1 MVKASLIS
9 CFVGYILCY
18 CTVYRGIAQTSD
30 TLLRKEYLKELRE
43 FNRPHPTPSERPRDV
58 FASFVRLSFKDSTWG
73 AWQKRTGEL
82 PPDFDALPDI
92 PLLPN
97 PLIWDEGVSNQPIT
111 TFTQWEKQRNWIK
124 ENAIKL
130 LSGTF
135 PPAPDNLKAE
145 IMKVHFEG
153 DTKVQTI
160 LLTFGPEQKARLT
173 LEVYTPKGKGPHPV
187 FMSQWNH
194 RGWVQIAVRRGYMGV
209 IYAGADVFDE
219 TIDYQEIYPDYD
231 WSALMTRAWGAQ
243 RAMDYLYTL
252 PEVDRDK
259 IALTGHSRNAK
270 LSLFAG
276 AYDPRF
282 TAIISSSG
290 GTGGEIP
297 YRFTDEIHENE
308 PIDYLNAVRP
318 QWFHPRLRFYNGRE
332 HKLPI
337 DQNSLM
343 ALIAPNAL
351 LLSSS
356 IREVGG
362 GDPWA
367 IEQNYTSLKEV
378 YSFMGVPE
386 KVSLR
391 FRDGKHAVEARDIES
406 FVDWLDIQ
414 FGRSNKTWPNER
426 YYPYNFDIWKKR
438 NPLSGDEI
446 PQPIVLA
453 ESIEKLAVSDQKDL
467 NQLKSEIR
475 ERINWTLGEKPQGI
489 KASPILS
496 LTNKVDYMDLIL
508 DRPTVSNGTRKNIA
522 PYNALGDYLHGA
534 LYIPSGIAENG
545 QNKIPVVVLLHKY
558 TNTGFDTKMTY
569 FIRQSLE
576 KGIAVFTMDLLG
588 YGSRIEEGTSFY
600 ERYPAW
606 SKMGK
611 MVTDTQAAIAAL
623 GEIDFIDKSQI
634 YLSGYA
640 LGGTVAL
647 FTAALQEDIAGIA
660 VASAFTP
667 LRTAGKEMEGIH
679 TYSHLYGLVPRWGY
693 FIDEPDK
700 IPVDFPEIMAAISPA
715 PLMVISPEKDRHAS
729 INKVTK
735 TMDILENLSSK
746 AYSESNV
753 QQQIPKGFNRFDEAM
768 QDKIISWIKEKTL
781 KNHL

>member
-1 MVKASLIS
+1 
-9 CFVGYILCY
+9 
-18 CTVYRGIAQTSD
+18 
-30 TLLRKEYLKELRE
+30 
-43 FNRPHPTPSERPRDV
+43 
-58 FASFVRLSFKDSTWG
+58 
-73 AWQKRTGEL
+73 
-82 PPDFDALPDI
+82 
-92 PLLPN
+92 
-97 PLIWDEGVSNQPIT
+97 
-111 TFTQWEKQRNWIK
+111 
-124 ENAIKL
+124 
-130 LSGTF
+130 
-135 PPAPDNLKAE
+135 
-145 IMKVHFEG
+145 
-153 DTKVQTI
+153 
-160 LLTFGPEQKARLT
+160 
-173 LEVYTPKGKGPHPV
+173 
-187 FMSQWNH
+187 
-194 RGWVQIAVRRGYMGV
+194 MGV
-209 IYAGADVFDE
+209 IYSGADVFDE
-219 TIDYQEIYPDYD
+219 TIAYQEIYPDYD

-243 RAMDYLYTL
+243 RAVDYLYSL
-252 PEVDRDK
+252 PEVDRER

-297 YRFTDEIHENE
+297 YRFTDETHENE
-308 PIDYLNAVRP
+308 PIDYLNAIRP

-356 IREVGG
+356 IREFGG

-367 IEQNYTSLKEV
+367 IEQNYKSLREV
-378 YSFMGVPE
+378 YSFLGVPE

-426 YYPYNFDIWKKR
+426 FYPYDFDIWKKR
-438 NPLSGDEI
+438 NKPSAEEM
-446 PQPIVLA
+446 PQPTVLA
-453 ESIEKLAVSDQKDL
+453 ENLERFPDNSQIDL
-467 NQLKSEIR
+467 SQLREEIR
-475 ERINWTLGEKPQGI
+475 QKINWTLGMKPPGI

-508 DRPTVSNGTRKNIA
+508 NRPAVSNGTRKNIA

-534 LYIPSGIAENG
+534 LYTPSGTTEKD
-545 QNKIPVVVLLHKY
+545 KIPVIVLLHKY
-558 TNTGFDTKMTY
+558 TNTGFDTKMNH
-569 FIRQSLE
+569 FIQQSLE
-576 KGIAVFTMDLLG
+576 KGMAVFTMDLLG

-600 ERYPAW
+600 ERYPSW

-611 MVTDTQAAIAAL
+611 MVTDTQAAINAL
-623 GEIDFIDKSQI
+623 GEIDFIDKNQI

-640 LGGTVAL
+640 LGGTVAI
-647 FTAALQEDIAGIA
+647 FTAALQDEVAGIA

-667 LRTAGKEMEGIH
+667 LRTAEKEMEGIH
-679 TYSHLYGLVPRWGY
+679 TYSHLYGLIPKWGY
-693 FIDEPDK
+693 FIDQPDK

-729 INKVTK
+729 IKQVSRTIDLLEKLSLKVYG
-735 TMDILENLSSK
+735 DG
-746 AYSESNV
+746 NV
-753 QQQIPKGFNRFDEAM
+753 HHHIPGGFNRFDEAM
-768 QDKIISWIKEKTL
+768 QDSIISWIKEQTL
-781 KNHL
+781 KNQL

>member
-1 MVKASLIS
+1 
-9 CFVGYILCY
+9 
-18 CTVYRGIAQTSD
+18 
-30 TLLRKEYLKELRE
+30 
-43 FNRPHPTPSERPRDV
+43 
-58 FASFVRLSFKDSTWG
+58 
-73 AWQKRTGEL
+73 
-82 PPDFDALPDI
+82 
-92 PLLPN
+92 
-97 PLIWDEGVSNQPIT
+97 
-111 TFTQWEKQRNWIK
+111 
-124 ENAIKL
+124 
-130 LSGTF
+130 
-135 PPAPDNLKAE
+135 
-145 IMKVHFEG
+145 
-153 DTKVQTI
+153 
-160 LLTFGPEQKARLT
+160 
-173 LEVYTPKGKGPHPV
+173 
-187 FMSQWNH
+187 MSQWNH

-252 PEVDRDK
+252 PEVDRAR

-297 YRFTDEIHENE
+297 YRFTDETHENE
-308 PIDYLNAVRP
+308 PIDYLNAIRP
-318 QWFHPRLRFYNGRE
+318 QWFHPRLRFYHGRE

-356 IREVGG
+356 IREGGG

-367 IEQNYTSLKEV
+367 IEQNYTSLKKV
-378 YSFMGVPE
+378 YSFLGVPE

-406 FVDWLDIQ
+406 FIDWLDIQ
-414 FGRSNKTWPNER
+414 FGRSIKSWPNER
-426 YYPYNFDIWKKR
+426 YYPYDFDTWKKR
-438 NPLSGDEI
+438 DKLSAEEM
-446 PQPIVLA
+446 PQPTILA
-453 ESIEKLAVSDQKDL
+453 KSPGNLSDASQINL
-467 NQLKSEIR
+467 SQLGAEIR
-475 ERINWTLGEKPQGI
+475 QKINWTLGVKPQGI
-489 KASPILS
+489 RASPILS
-496 LTNKVDYMDLIL
+496 LTNKLDYLDLIL
-508 DRPTVSNGTRKNIA
+508 DRPTVSNGTQKNIA

-534 LYIPSGIAENG
+534 LYWPSEITEND
-545 QNKIPVVVLLHKY
+545 KIPVIVLLHKF
-558 TNTGFDTKMTY
+558 TNTGFDTKMNH

-611 MVTDTQAAIAAL
+611 MVTDTQAAITAL

-634 YLSGYA
+634 YLAGYA

-647 FTAALQEDIAGIA
+647 FTAALQEDLAGIA
-660 VASAFTP
+660 VAAAFTP
-667 LRTAGKEMEGIH
+667 LRTAEKNTEGIYA
-679 TYSHLYGLVPRWGY
+679 YSHLYGLIPRWGY
-693 FIDEPDK
+693 FIEQPDK
-700 IPVDFPEIMAAISPA
+700 IPVDFPEIMAGILPA

-729 INKVTK
+729 INQVTK
-735 TMDILENLSSK
+735 TMELLENLSLK
-746 AYSESNV
+746 VNGESTV
-753 QQQIPKGFNRFDEAM
+753 DHQIPEGFNRFDETM
-768 QDKIISWIKEKTL
+768 QDDIVSWIQEQTL
-781 KNHL
+781 KNNL